1 MVFSINWYVCFF
13 VLKCLSAELNLDQ
26 DAIEQMAVD
35 INNAIVGVPDVDQIL
50 ADTGDDVMID
60 NNVDNDDDN
69 DVDDD
74 NWLRWWSLQSEM

>member
-1 MVFSINWYVCFF
+1 MLFHLDRGFF
-13 VLKCLSAELNLDQ
+13 YIFNSGRFLNSFFWSRDS
-26 DAIEQMAVD
+26 
-35 INNAIVGVPDVDQIL
+35 DVD
-50 ADTGDDVMID
+50 DHTRDDVMID